1 MTFQEIFAKY
11 DNKQPYMRNP
21 AADARSIPEIITRED
36 AIDFGLYAEKRIFDA
51 STDAAAM
58 EAVGENRALREKM
71 YKNDAARRPA
81 ASRDNSQPW
90 R

>member
-1 MTFQEIFAKY
+1 MTFQEIFNKY
-11 DNKQPYMRNP
+11 NDGQPYMRNP
-21 AADARSIPEIITRED
+21 AADSRSIPEIVTRED
-36 AIDFGLYAEKRIFDA
+36 AIDFGVYAEKRIFDA

-58 EAVGENRALREKM
+58 EAVGKNRTLREKM

-81 ASRDNSQPW
+81 ASGDNSQPW

>member
-1 MTFQEIFAKY
+1 MTFQEIFNKY
-11 DNKQPYMRNP
+11 NDGQPYRQNP

-51 STDAAAM
+51 ATDAAAM
-58 EAVGENRALREKM
+58 EAVALNRTLRAKM
-71 YKNDAARRPA
+71 YKNDARRPA
-81 ASRDNSQPW
+81 ASGDNSQPW